1 MTISMTCPQGEAM
14 PATRLLTLYAL
25 PAVPLAAI
33 ALPFYIVVPTFYAGN
48 FGISLAAIG
57 AVLLAIRLVDAVTD
71 PLFGWLSDRFAHRHG
86 RRRIFFA
93 LSLPLTSLAAFMLF
107 WPPQDAGLA
116 YLGLWGTALSIGAT
130 WTLLPYT
137 AWGAELATGYQ
148 ARVRLSAFREGA
160 TLIGSLL
167 AISLPFMGGLDT
179 AQGFHG
185 LAWIAVFI
193 AIVLPLAG
201 LTTVAMVPEPTDVSR
216 RRLSLRE
223 SLKHLAGNRP
233 FLRLA
238 AAFLLNSFANAV
250 PASLFI
256 YFVGE
261 RLGVP
266 ALQGPLLFA
275 YFLSAIVG
283 IPLAV
288 WCAARLGKH
297 RAWSLA
303 MLAACLIFSAAG
315 LLGEGDVIP
324 FTVVC
329 VSTGLLLGFDL
340 TLPPAIQAD
349 VIDNDTVRS
358 GEQRSGLYFA
368 AWSFITKLAVALS
381 AGVVFPLLDLVGF
394 VGDLNATQTGPALS
408 VLGGLYAWL
417 PILPK
422 LAAIAIMW
430 RFSLDEAEHRR
441 LRHTLDLP
449 QS

>member
-1 MTISMTCPQGEAM
+1 MRP
-14 PATRLLTLYAL
+14 PAHETKSFNRLFALYAL
-25 PAVPLAAI
+25 PALPLAAI

-57 AVLLAIRLVDAVTD
+57 ATLLAIRLIDAVTD
-71 PLFGWLSDRFAHRHG
+71 PLFGWFSDRFAHRLG
-86 RRRIFFA
+86 RRRVFFA

-167 AISLPFMGGLDT
+167 AISLPFIGGLDT
-179 AQGFHG
+179 ASGFHG

-193 AIVLPLAG
+193 AIILPLAG
-201 LTTVAMVPEPTDVSR
+201 LATVITVPEPQDVSR

-223 SLKHLAGNRP
+223 SMAHLTSNRP

-275 YFLSAIVG
+275 YFLSAIAG

-297 RAWSLA
+297 RAWCLA

-315 LLGEGDVIP
+315 FLEQGDVIL
-324 FTVVC
+324 FAIVC
-329 VSTGLLLGFDL
+329 VTTGLLLGFDL

-381 AGVVFPLLDLVGF
+381 AGVVF
-394 VGDLNATQTGPALS
+394 
-408 VLGGLYAWL
+408 
-417 PILPK
+417 
-422 LAAIAIMW
+422 
-430 RFSLDEAEHRR
+430 RFSISPVSSA
-441 LRHTLDLP
+441 T
-449 QS
+449 